1 MNNSK
6 KGFTAGLITGIVT
19 AGVILMAFAGYK
31 GIASLYRTKTA
42 SESVTSSE
50 ADKKIKF
57 ISDTIDKYYFGN
69 IDKDSE
75 REGMYKG
82 IVQSLNDPYSE
93 YYTVSELNLVIQD
106 DSGKYFGIGCYIQY
120 DKSTGYCCVAGV
132 MPGSPA
138 DKAGIESGDLFY
150 KVNGE
155 MAKNKTASDVS
166 QMVRGEKGTDVQLVM
181 YRDGQKINFTITRDE
196 VKVVTVSSNMVD
208 KDSKIGYLRITEF
221 DNVTYDQFLNEKKSL
236 EKQGMK
242 ALVLDL
248 RDNPGGNVDT
258 VVDIAG
264 QFLPA
269 GKVAYTI
276 DKNNSETDYTSD
288 GKNEFKLPLVVLC
301 NGNSASAA
309 EILTGSIKD
318 YKKGTILG
326 TQTYGKGI
334 VQQIIPFNDGS
345 AVKLTIAKYYL
356 PNGECIHGEGITP
369 DVMLDF
375 DKDAYKKDG
384 TDNQLQKAIEILKKE
399 I

>member
-1 MNNSK
+1 M
-6 KGFTAGLITGIVT
+6 
-19 AGVILMAFAGYK
+19 
-31 GIASLYRTKTA
+31 
-42 SESVTSSE
+42 
-50 ADKKIKF
+50 
-57 ISDTIDKYYFGN
+57 
-69 IDKDSE
+69 
-75 REGMYKG
+75 
-82 IVQSLNDPYSE
+82 
-93 YYTVSELNLVIQD
+93 
-106 DSGKYFGIGCYIQY
+106 
-120 DKSTGYCCVAGV
+120 
-132 MPGSPA
+132 
-138 DKAGIESGDLFY
+138 
-150 KVNGE
+150 
-155 MAKNKTASDVS
+155 
-166 QMVRGEKGTDVQLVM
+166 
-181 YRDGQKINFTITRDE
+181 
-196 VKVVTVSSNMVD
+196 
-208 KDSKIGYLRITEF
+208 
-221 DNVTYDQFLNEKKSL
+221 TYDQFLNEKKSL